1 MEGTKSL
8 AQGDLDHRLEVHSRD
23 ELGELAASFNEM
35 AGALARARQEITD
48 WGHTLEDRVEQK
60 TRELEGA
67 QRSLVLR
74 EKMASLGKL
83 AATVAHE
90 VNNPLAG
97 ILTYA
102 GLSVKQLNKM
112 SCDPAGRAEIIENLR
127 TIERESRRC
136 GELMRNLLTFARQ
149 VPSQRELNDLNQLVK
164 QGLALVHH
172 KLELS
177 EIELVENLQAD
188 LPPVRCDAGQMS
200 QLALVLMVNA
210 IEAMPGGGVLEVS
223 TGVDPAGENVTLQVR
238 DTGMGIPAEVLP
250 HIFDPFFTTKDTQQ
264 STGLGLA
271 VAHSIVEQHGGEISV
286 NSIPGNGSEFKV
298 SLPLDVRVN
307 VGAVLASQEVR

>member
-1 MEGTKSL
+1 M
-8 AQGDLDHRLEVHSRD
+8 
-23 ELGELAASFNEM
+23 
-35 AGALARARQEITD
+35 
-48 WGHTLEDRVEQK
+48 
-60 TRELEGA
+60 
-67 QRSLVLR
+67 
-74 EKMASLGKL
+74 
-83 AATVAHE
+83 
-90 VNNPLAG
+90 
-97 ILTYA
+97 
-102 GLSVKQLNKM
+102 
-112 SCDPAGRAEIIENLR
+112 
-127 TIERESRRC
+127 
-136 GELMRNLLTFARQ
+136 
-149 VPSQRELNDLNQLVK
+149 NQLVK